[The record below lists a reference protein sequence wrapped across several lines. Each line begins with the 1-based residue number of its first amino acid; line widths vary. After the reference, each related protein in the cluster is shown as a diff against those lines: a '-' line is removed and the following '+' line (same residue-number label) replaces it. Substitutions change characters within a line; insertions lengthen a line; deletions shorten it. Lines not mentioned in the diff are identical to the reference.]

1 MKTALVTGYTGFT
14 GQYMARALK
23 EVGVRVVPLSCDI
36 TDLEALKIAVAE
48 VSPDWV
54 IHLAALSFVAHADE
68 EAFYRVNVF
77 GTLNLLKALAGLP
90 KLPQKVILA
99 SSANVYGTPE
109 VECINEAVCPAPV
122 NHYACSKLVMEHM
135 ASTWFDRLPI
145 IITRPFNYTGP
156 GQDER
161 FLIPKIVNHFA
172 HKAQVIE
179 LGNLN
184 VSRDFGDVRN
194 VSSAYMALLQS
205 DAVGIKVNIC
215 SGVVSSLNEIIHHM
229 TLIAGYDIEIKVN
242 PAFVRANEI
251 SILKG
256 DNALLTRLIG
266 NIPTRPLAS
275 TLQDMYT
282 AQCQLL

>member
-14 GQYMARALK
+14 GQYMVRALK
-23 EVGVRVVPLSCDI
+23 AAGVRVVPLSCDI
-36 TDLEALKIAVAE
+36 TDLGALKKVVAE
-48 VSPDWV
+48 AAPDWV

-68 EAFYRVNVF
+68 EAFYRVNGF
-77 GTLNLLKALAGLP
+77 GTLNLLNALSGLP
-90 KLPQKVILA
+90 KLPQKIILA
-99 SSANVYGTPE
+99 SSANIYGTPD
-109 VECINEAVCPAPV
+109 VERINEAVCPAPV

-172 HKAQVIE
+172 NKAPVIE

-184 VSRDFGDVRN
+184 VSRDFGDVRS
-194 VSSAYMALLQS
+194 VITAYMALLQS
-205 DAVGIKVNIC
+205 DALGIKVNIC
-215 SGVVSSLNEIIHHM
+215 SGVVSSLNDIIHQM
-229 TLIAGYDIEIKVN
+229 MSIAGYEIEVKVN

-251 SILKG
+251 PILRG
-256 DNALLTRLIG
+256 DNSLLNRLIG
-266 NIPTRPLAS
+266 NVPTRPLAS

-282 AQCQLL
+282 AQCNRS